1 MSEAIS
7 TAISQPIADTLTA
20 FKQGV
25 DNLLAKRSYF
35 ISQVLPKFKENQDY
49 YEIKGRKS
57 LAKGGAE
64 KLASIYNLTA
74 TFERDDAS
82 MTAFSSIKDMIAYIC
97 NLYRGDRVV
106 GQGRGA
112 AVLSKNQGDVNRSLK
127 MAQKSAFID
136 AVIRSTG
143 LSDIFTQDIE
153 DSVKTNILSR
163 RENMGHNDP
172 IEIETALKTAS
183 YPSEKRSSS
192 HSAEETIDNY
202 SFIPATDKQKSYLN
216 RLVSQRYSEPEE
228 LEQSFKQIESA
239 SKSEASQMI
248 EELLNI

>member
-1 MSEAIS
+1 MTQALATTMSTNIV
-7 TAISQPIADTLTA
+7 QPMADTLQS
-20 FKQGV
+20 FQQGV

-35 ISQVLPKFKENQDY
+35 ISQVLPKLKENQDY

-97 NLYRGDRVV
+97 NLYRGDQVV

-153 DSVKTNILSR
+153 NMSEYSVSSRFETNNSAK
-163 RENMGHNDP
+163 GHNTQVYDKTP
-172 IEIETALKTAS
+172 LKTAS
-183 YPSEKRSSS
+183 YPSDNASSDEFVGCS
-192 HSAEETIDNY
+192 E
-202 SFIPATDKQKSYLN
+202 KQKSLLYNLI
-216 RLVSQRYSEPEE
+216 SQRYYEADDIDERYNAVDG
-228 LEQSFKQIESA
+228 L
-239 SKSEASQMI
+239 SKIEASQLI
-248 EELLNI
+248 NELLNT